1 LGKENLVKNI
11 HSALDSLD
19 SSINAGLEVRR
30 VAHERT
36 KPAREVAVE
45 LIVSKKNP
53 LLNKGAL
60 GSGGT
65 KKISVVLVGSEVVS
79 NSRRLEELETISSL
93 KDGNLAKGELLL
105 ELGGLASFKAEVGR
119 DLNFETVVTSS
130 NQSLGDSR
138 VVGVGVDFL
147 SEKKEKVL
155 RCDASRINK

>member
-45 LIVSKKNP
+45 LIFSKENP

-60 GSGGT
+60 SSGGT

-130 NQSLGDSR
+130 NQSLGDSS

-147 SEKKEKVL
+147 SEKKEKVF
-155 RCDASRINK
+155 